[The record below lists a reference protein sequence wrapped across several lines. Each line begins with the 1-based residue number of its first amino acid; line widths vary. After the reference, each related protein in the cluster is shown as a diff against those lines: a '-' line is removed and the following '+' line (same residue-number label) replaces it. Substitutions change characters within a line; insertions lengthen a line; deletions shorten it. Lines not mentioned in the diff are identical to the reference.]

1 MMTLDLLTVVVMT
14 ALVALVAA
22 VIFVVE
28 TLRRRDTGAGRLWA
42 VGYLCGAATTFAYIS
57 WAAGIGGAIAV
68 AIGNAAFTLTPGF
81 IWLGNRRYNDRAL
94 PIAGVVVG
102 ALAVATF
109 VAALVR
115 VPVAG
120 SWGGWSVMAA
130 TVALF
135 FALGGWEALRRPMGR
150 IGNARLFTGVLFAGA
165 VYYLLR
171 LIAFLVSGPEGA
183 FFSIWFGSLSA
194 NIATVVLTMVA
205 VVVTSLLRATKS
217 ATQRYEWLSE
227 NGVAADGILLARTYR
242 DALADMIERAGWR
255 QELVSVVV
263 VHIDGLD
270 EMAAAFGSDASDEVV
285 AAWRGAVRRYAPA
298 AALVGEDGD
307 ATLSVC
313 GLAGTAAEA
322 RRQAAAIYRGCIDE
336 LAGSPTGLL
345 PVVGVGIAL
354 TETVGYDTA
363 PLLDSA
369 RAAAV
374 RAARSLEASVL
385 FGGVDEARSRLT

>member
-1 MMTLDLLTVVVMT
+1 MRLDLLTAVVMT
-14 ALVALVAA
+14 AIVALVAA
-22 VIFVVE
+22 TIFVVE

-57 WAAGIGGAIAV
+57 WAAGVGGAVAI

-94 PIAGVVVG
+94 TLSGGIVGV
-102 ALAVATF
+102 LAVAVF
-109 VAALVR
+109 VSALIR
-115 VPVAG
+115 VPAEG

-130 TVALF
+130 TIVVF
-135 FALGGWEALRRPMGR
+135 FGLGGAEALRRPMGR
-150 IGNARLFTGVLFAGA
+150 VGNARLFSGVLFAGA
-165 VYYLLR
+165 LYYALR
-171 LIAFLVSGPEGA
+171 LIAYLAAGPQSE
-183 FFSIWFGSLSA
+183 FFDTWFGSISA

-217 ATQRYEWLSE
+217 ATQRYEWLSD
-227 NGVAADGILLARTYR
+227 NGIAADGVRLAGSYR
-242 DALADMIERAGWR
+242 DALADLIERAGWR
-255 QELVSVVV
+255 QEPVSVVV

-270 EMAAAFGSDASDEVV
+270 EMAAAFGTDATDEVV

-298 AALVGEDGD
+298 AALVGEDSD
-307 ATLSVC
+307 STLSVC
-313 GLAGTAAEA
+313 GLATTAADA

-345 PVVGVGIAL
+345 PVIGVGVAL
-354 TETVGYDTA
+354 TETVGYDTV

-369 RAAAV
+369 RTAAV
-374 RAARSLEASVL
+374 RAARNLEASVL
-385 FGGVDEARSRLT
+385 FGGLEDARSRLT